1 MDGGQIWPCLLP
13 NLAEALVRAWEAL
26 VVVVRPWE
34 AARSKATETLEASNI
49 LDSSSFT
56 TMHCTGLSL
65 GLH

>member
-1 MDGGQIWPCLLP
+1 MALLAPQPC
-13 NLAEALVRAWEAL
+13 AEALVRAWEAL
-26 VVVVRPWE
+26 VVVVRPRK